1 MTVNLRLA
9 FWRAAV
15 VAAALLFLTPSPGQP
30 GEFAVRWRTD
40 ERNTNNAYVAVAGIA
55 SSTLEKLKQWPRNA
69 PEWSRVLAVFVH
81 NEGGI
86 VDPFALSMA
95 GEHVIRGDELQFR
108 PQFPLARGLEY
119 RAEFRPAVLPGGKR
133 DQAAV
138 TARFRLEKTAKPPPT
153 FVTQIYPTAEQLPE
167 NVLKFYVYFSAPMS
181 RGGIYDHIK
190 LRDEAGREIELPFL
204 QIDEELW
211 DAEMKRLTLFI
222 DPGRIKRGV
231 LPLEEVGPALES
243 GKRYELAID
252 QAWPDATGSALKATF
267 RKRFAVIEPDREA
280 IDTKQ
285 WRIVSPKVMTME
297 PVKIDFGKAV
307 DHALALRLIY
317 VVRGTETIR
326 GKKAVTDNERVWQLT
341 PGEPWK
347 AGEYHVA
354 VQTTI
359 EDLAGNNIGK
369 PFEVDLFDPVQRRL
383 TNSVVKIAF
392 EID

>member
-15 VAAALLFLTPSPGQP
+15 ATAALLFSTQSPGQP
-30 GEFAVRWRTD
+30 GEFRVRWRTD
-40 ERNTNNAYVAVAGIA
+40 EGNTNTAYVAVAGIP

-69 PEWSRVLAVFVH
+69 PDWSRLLAMFVH
-81 NEGGI
+81 NDGGI

-95 GEHVIRGDELQFR
+95 GEHVIAGDELQFR
-108 PQFPLARGLEY
+108 PQFPLTRGLEY
-119 RAEFRPAVLPGGKR
+119 RAEFRPAVLPGGKH

-138 TARFRLEKTAKPPPT
+138 ATRLRLEKTAKPAPT
-153 FVTQIYPTAEQLPE
+153 FVTQIYPTAEKLPE
-167 NVLKFYVYFSAPMS
+167 NVLKFYIYFSAPMS

-190 LRDEAGREIELPFL
+190 LRDASGREVELPFL

-211 DAEMKRLTLFI
+211 DADMKRLTLFI

-243 GKRYELAID
+243 GKRYELAVD
-252 QAWPDATGSALKATF
+252 QAWPDATGSALKETF
-267 RKRFAVIEPDREA
+267 RKRFAVIEPDRQA
-280 IDTKQ
+280 VDSKQ
-285 WRIVSPKVMTME
+285 WSIVRPKVMTME
-297 PVKIDFGKAV
+297 PVKIDFGKAL
-307 DHALALRLIY
+307 DHALALRLINIL
-317 VVRGTETIR
+317 RASETIR
-326 GKKAVTDNERVWQLT
+326 GKKAVTEHERIWQFT
-341 PGEPWK
+341 PAEPWK